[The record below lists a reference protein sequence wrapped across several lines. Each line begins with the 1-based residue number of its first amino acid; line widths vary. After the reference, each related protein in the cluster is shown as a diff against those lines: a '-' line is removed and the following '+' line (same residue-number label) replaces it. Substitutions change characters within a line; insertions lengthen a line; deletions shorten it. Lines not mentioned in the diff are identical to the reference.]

1 MYFLGN
7 SSKMMP
13 FRSMMTL
20 WPKMATEYISHI
32 CTKKVARGHPM
43 KLWYIGFVSGLVI
56 HILVFLIV
64 YFGCRSSQG

>member
-7 SSKMMP
+7 SSNMMP

-20 WPKMATEYISHI
+20 WPKMATEYISQI

-43 KLWYIGFVSGLVI
+43 KLWNNGFVSSV
-56 HILVFLIV
+56 
-64 YFGCRSSQG
+64 

>member
-7 SSKMMP
+7 SSNMMP

-43 KLWYIGFVSGLVI
+43 KLWNNGFVSSV
-56 HILVFLIV
+56 
-64 YFGCRSSQG
+64 

>member
-1 MYFLGN
+1 MCFLGN

-43 KLWYIGFVSGLVI
+43 KLWYNGFVRGEVMEM
-56 HILVFLIV
+56 VTRRWA
-64 YFGCRSSQG
+64 GR